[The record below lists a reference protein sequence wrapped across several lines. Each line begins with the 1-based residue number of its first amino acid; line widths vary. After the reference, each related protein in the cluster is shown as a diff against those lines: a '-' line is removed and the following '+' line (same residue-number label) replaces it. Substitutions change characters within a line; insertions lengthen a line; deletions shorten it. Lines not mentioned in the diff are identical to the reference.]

1 MNARKLIGAVLIALG
16 VLALVYKSFS
26 VPTERKE
33 AKVGPLEFSV
43 QKKET
48 YSVPTWLGVV
58 AIVAGGA
65 LLVVPGRR

>member
-16 VLALVYKSFS
+16 VLALVYQKFS

-48 YSVPTWLGVV
+48 YTVPTWAGVG
-58 AIVAGGA
+58 AIVVGGL
-65 LLVVPGRR
+65 LLVTGRR